1 MGLEEVQETITRI
14 QTEFVYEKYCP
25 AQVLTFTGK
34 NNNNNNKAIISQLG
48 SRDWYPDLIQLQLLE
63 IPSNTSMD
71 STLKDIRDQKLKFRQ
86 SWMPAFQD
94 LEWSRQK

>member
-14 QTEFVYEKYCP
+14 QTEFVYEKYYP

-63 IPSNTSMD
+63 IPSNTSMG
-71 STLKDIRDQKLKFRQ
+71 STLKGIRDQKLKFRR